1 MNDTE
6 IIRRK
11 FSHLGSSTIDRI
23 LEIGTIMEIPAGT
36 EILREGQYV
45 KVVPLVVEGLIKVFT
60 RQEDKELLLYYIQP
74 EESCIMS
81 FSSGLTNEPSK
92 VYAIAEMNTKALLL
106 PATEMSNCIKEFP
119 NFNTMFY
126 DMFKLRYV
134 DLLDTINHIIF
145 NKLDQ
150 RVLKHLQDKSELL
163 GSKIV
168 AVTHKQIANEL
179 GTAREVVS
187 RIIKKLEKEGMVL
200 QVQDGIKILN

>member
-1 MNDTE
+1 MNETE
-6 IIRRK
+6 IIRRT
-11 FSHLGSSTIDRI
+11 FAHLGSDTLDRI
-23 LEIGTIMEIPAGT
+23 IEIGTLQTIPAGT
-36 EILREGQYV
+36 QILREGQYV
-45 KVVPLVVEGLIKVFT
+45 KVVPLVIEGLIKVFT

-81 FSSGLTNEPSK
+81 FSAGLTNEPSK
-92 VYAIAEMNTKALLL
+92 VYALAEIDTKALLL
-106 PATEMSNCIKEFP
+106 PAAEMNNCIKQYP

-150 RVLKHLQDKSELL
+150 RVLKHLQDKSELH

-168 AVTHKQIANEL
+168 SITHKQIANEL

-187 RIIKKLEKEGMVL
+187 RIIKKLEKEGQLL
-200 QVQDGIKILN
+200 QIQDGIKILN